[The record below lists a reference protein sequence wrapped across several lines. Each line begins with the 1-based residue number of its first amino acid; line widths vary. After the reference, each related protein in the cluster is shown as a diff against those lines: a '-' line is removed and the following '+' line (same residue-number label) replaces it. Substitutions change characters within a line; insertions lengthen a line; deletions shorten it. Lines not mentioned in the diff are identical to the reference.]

1 MPRVAVAQMDCVVG
15 DVEANLATIDRLAG
29 RAAALGAELI
39 VFPECATTGY
49 FIGERL
55 AELATPRDGP
65 VVARLADL
73 ARRHRAHLA
82 VGIALAES
90 GRYHDA
96 QVLLSPAGA
105 PLAVYKKAHLFA
117 AERRWYAP
125 GDAPMV
131 VETAIGRLGLT
142 ICYDLIFPEYVRRLV
157 DMGADVVV
165 NSTDWIAD
173 AYQAEV
179 WGWNSRVTQAL
190 VSTRALENGV
200 TVAMAN
206 RVGSEAGFWSLGGSC
221 IAGPSGRL
229 LAEIGRAH
237 V

>member
-1 MPRVAVAQMDCVVG
+1 MPSSPRRATVASWPGSPTWPGADRAHRGG
-15 DVEANLATIDRLAG
+15 D
-29 RAAALGAELI
+29 
-39 VFPECATTGY
+39 P
-49 FIGERL
+49 L
-55 AELATPRDGP
+55 AEG
-65 VVARLADL
+65 
-73 ARRHRAHLA
+73 
-82 VGIALAES
+82 

-96 QVLLSPAGA
+96 QNLLSPAGA

-157 DMGADVVV
+157 EMGADIVV

-190 VSTRALENGV
+190 ASTRALENGV
-200 TVAMAN
+200 PVAMAN
-206 RVGSEAGFWSLGGSC
+206 RVGREEGFWSLGGSC

-229 LAEIGRAH
+229 LAGIESGEGLAVAPVESTGRPGALARPRH
-237 V
+237 LPRRPPPRALPRLRRAAPDSD